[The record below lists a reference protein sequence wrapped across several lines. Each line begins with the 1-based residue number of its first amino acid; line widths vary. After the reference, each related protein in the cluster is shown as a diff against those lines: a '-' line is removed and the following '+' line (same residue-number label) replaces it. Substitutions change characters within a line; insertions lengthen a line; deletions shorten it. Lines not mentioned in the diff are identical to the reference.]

1 MYLQIYRSESKF
13 FGTLNPKKT
22 NVIVVCIYRHP
33 HMDLNEFKD
42 YYVNKLLDKL
52 SKENKIIEL

>member
-13 FGTLNPKKT
+13 FGTKKT
-22 NVIVVCIYRHP
+22 NVIVVRIYRHP

-42 YYVNKLLDKL
+42 YYVNKLLNKL